1 MKLQTESAETTYSM
15 YPFEGFWVYVTAW
28 RDAFCSLK
36 GRRKKS
42 DQVALRNVKKTNT
55 YFEMPTRYES
65 LAYYV
70 PQTTSKDLFRSH
82 PWRDM
87 EHLMHL

>member
-15 YPFEGFWVYVTAW
+15 YPGEGFLVYVTAW

-36 GRRKKS
+36 EEKS
-42 DQVALRNVKKTNT
+42 DRQSCRERNKQI
-55 YFEMPTRYES
+55 YFEMPARYEN

-70 PQTTSKDLFRSH
+70 PETTSEVFIR
-82 PWRDM
+82 PRP
-87 EHLMHL
+87 

>member
-1 MKLQTESAETTYSM
+1 MKLQIESAETTYSI
-15 YPFEGFWVYVTAW
+15 YPFDGFLVYVTAW

-36 GRRKKS
+36 GRE
-42 DQVALRNVKKTNT
+42 DQNKLLRLGREQTT

-70 PQTTSKDLFRSH
+70 PQTTSKVLFRSH

-87 EHLMHL
+87 EHLIHL